1 MARPVTTLVV
11 FFVAFNL
18 FSVALTASGVASAV
32 GLSAS
37 YGQSCP
43 VDNPTQEQINSIP
56 ACELQDNT
64 DDVPTGP
71 GTGSTLLGL
80 YNLVGGFAS
89 AIYDFIFPG
98 LNLLNYA
105 GVPTFIT
112 DRLLGDMISLLIA
125 IDVAAFIRGYEL

>member
-1 MARPVTTLVV
+1 MARPVTTLLV

-32 GLSAS
+32 GLNAA
-37 YGQSCP
+37 YGQDCP
-43 VDNPTQEQINSIP
+43 YDDPEAIANSNIP
-56 ACELQDNT
+56 ACSLEDTT

-71 GTGSTLLGL
+71 GSGSTLLGL

-89 AIYDFIFPG
+89 SIYDFIFPG

-105 GVPTFIT
+105 GVPMFIT
-112 DRLLGDMISLLIA
+112 DRIIGDMMTVLIA
-125 IDVAAFIRGYEL
+125 IDVAAFVRGYEL